1 MEDGGSVI
9 RLRTLLFLALGLA
22 SAFAQ
27 DASESPVILVWQN
40 VSSQYK
46 SFDGIRPALVN
57 NGEKSIFL
65 SRTYPNGS
73 AQLERLSE
81 ATGDWESGH
90 WSDACGV
97 VSKATVPIEISAR
110 AEREIQVYWQLST
123 DDWDHPKHFVVG
135 GLYEERPIE
144 GRYRFV
150 LRYSLE
156 PWTLIHHPA
165 SIYTIRSPEFVVS
178 GP

>member
-1 MEDGGSVI
+1 
-9 RLRTLLFLALGLA
+9 LGLA

-27 DASESPVILVWQN
+27 DALESPAILAWQN

-46 SFDGIRPALVN
+46 SFDEVRPLLVN
-57 NGEKSIFL
+57 NGQKSIFL
-65 SRTYPNGS
+65 SRIYPHGS

-81 ATGDWESGH
+81 ATGNWESGH
-90 WSDACGV
+90 WSGGCGV
-97 VSKATVPIEISAR
+97 VSKATVPIEIKPR

-123 DDWDHPKHFVVG
+123 DDWDHPKHFVAG
-135 GLYEERPIE
+135 SSYEERPIE

>member
-1 MEDGGSVI
+1 MF
-9 RLRTLLFLALGLA
+9 RLKALIFVALGMV

-27 DASESPVILVWQN
+27 DPSPSPAVLVWQN
-40 VSSQYK
+40 VSSRYK
-46 SFDGIRPALVN
+46 NFAEIKPVLVN
-57 NGEKSIFL
+57 SSEKSIFL
-65 SRTYPNGS
+65 SRIWPHGS

-90 WSDACGV
+90 WSGGCGT
-97 VSKATVPIEISAR
+97 VSKATIPIEIKPR
-110 AEREIQVYWQLST
+110 AERRIDVYWKLST
-123 DDWDHPKHFVVG
+123 DEWDKPKHFEVG
-135 GLYEERPIE
+135 SSSEERPIE
-144 GRYRFV
+144 GTYRFA

-165 SIYTIRSPEFVVS
+165 SIYTILSPEFVVS